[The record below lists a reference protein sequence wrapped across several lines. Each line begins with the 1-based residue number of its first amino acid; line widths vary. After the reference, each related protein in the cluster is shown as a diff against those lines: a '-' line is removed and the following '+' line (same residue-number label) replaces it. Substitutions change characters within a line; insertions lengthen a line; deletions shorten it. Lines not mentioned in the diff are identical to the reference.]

1 MKKLILA
8 ICLVLSFGITSAQS
22 NYEKGMAKGMEM
34 LKASKTAEEF
44 VSVAN
49 HFERI
54 ANVEKNEWLPL
65 YWNAYAYLF
74 AGMNAKKDSE
84 QDGYYDKAL
93 SVLESINNANM
104 DRSEYLTLK
113 GYIKLMKI
121 SVSPMTRA
129 PLGTGDAMGN
139 LTEAQKVNPK
149 NPRPVYVMGQNTF
162 YTPEFFGGGKE
173 AAKPLL
179 TNAVNLYAAETAS
192 TDYMPRWGKGRAE
205 YLLKECK

>member
-1 MKKLILA
+1 MKKLIVA

-22 NYEKGMAKGMEM
+22 NYEKGMSKGLDM
-34 LKASKTAEEF
+34 LKSSKTLEDF

-65 YWNAYAYLF
+65 YWNAYAYLI

-93 SVLESINNANM
+93 SVLESINNANL
-104 DRSEYLTLK
+104 DKSEYLTLK

-129 PLGTGDAMGN
+129 ALGTGDAMN
-139 LTEAQKVNPK
+139 ILAEAQKVNPK

-162 YTPEFFGGGKE
+162 YTPEFFGGGKD
-173 AAKPLL
+173 AAKPML

-192 TDYMPRWGKGRAE
+192 TDFMPRWGKGRAE
-205 YLLKECK
+205 SLLKECK